1 MVTCYNLENEG
12 AIDIDHT
19 TLDEVDSI
27 DCFVYS
33 EGKNERKMLKMQFLG
48 TCTL

>member
-12 AIDIDHT
+12 AVDIDHT
-19 TLDEVDSI
+19 TLDEINSI

-33 EGKNERKMLKMQFLG
+33 EREKERKIFKMQF
-48 TCTL
+48 

>member
-12 AIDIDHT
+12 AVDIDHT
-19 TLDEVDSI
+19 TLDEIDSI

-33 EGKNERKMLKMQFLG
+33 KGKKKRKMFKMQF
-48 TCTL
+48 

>member
-12 AIDIDHT
+12 AVDIDHT
-19 TLDEVDSI
+19 TLDEIDSI

-33 EGKNERKMLKMQFLG
+33 KGKKKEKCLKCSFEEHLH
-48 TCTL
+48 